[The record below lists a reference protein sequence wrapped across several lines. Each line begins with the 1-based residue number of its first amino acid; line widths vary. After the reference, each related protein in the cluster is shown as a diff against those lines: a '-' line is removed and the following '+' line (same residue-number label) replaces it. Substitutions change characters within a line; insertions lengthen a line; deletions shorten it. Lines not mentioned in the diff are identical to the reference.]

1 MLFDIDKYLLTIGR
15 FIDGD
20 ERVPLKMTELTSIF
34 CIILSFSHK
43 HTHTHAYV
51 FL

>member
-34 CIILSFSHK
+34 CIILSFSQK